1 SVAEMIRVSGN
12 VGLKMKESDLSRNL
26 QGYRKGAISD
36 DVLFVGFKEN
46 RLYLLPLEV
55 KTGARPDYSYAGQQA
70 VELKRYL
77 QQDILEP
84 HTLASQLYRAL
95 FIRQVLMQVEKLRL
109 YGVLD
114 SDKLAPLL
122 DRREWWL
129 TGDYL
134 LG

>member
-1 SVAEMIRVSGN
+1 IIGAYKFVQSMLSESDICWVPLSVAEMIRVSGN

-55 KTGARPDYSYAGQQA
+55 KTGARPDYNYAGQQA
-70 VELKRYL
+70 AELKRYL

-95 FIRQVLMQVEKLRL
+95 FIRQ
-109 YGVLD
+109 
-114 SDKLAPLL
+114 
-122 DRREWWL
+122 
-129 TGDYL
+129 
-134 LG
+134 

>member
-1 SVAEMIRVSGN
+1 MCI
-12 VGLKMKESDLSRNL
+12 
-26 QGYRKGAISD
+26 
-36 DVLFVGFKEN
+36 VLFVAFAVLSMMGLRDLERVLVKGWFDSIVGFKEN

-55 KTGARPDYSYAGQQA
+55 KTGARPDYNYAGQQA
-70 VELKRYL
+70 AELKRYL

-95 FIRQVLMQVEKLRL
+95 FIRQVLMQVEKLQL

-122 DRREWWL
+122 DRREWWYE
-129 TGDYL
+129 DR
-134 LG
+134 